1 MVIDCLHLIKII
13 FFSKGSSAY
22 IHSFDVVISCLASIA
37 LLQIMYF
44 GKMLTYS
51 EYESFYTADYLKV
64 GSNSLNA
71 TSSFCQQTNA
81 TDYNHNYFNNESPEH
96 NNSGINYL
104 NQYDTLKYVFGVS
117 FNWYPFIGLLI
128 CCKMILILSVVRY
141 SCRKLFSKC
150 FVKKTY

>member
-1 MVIDCLHLIKII
+1 LHLIKII

-22 IHSFDVVISCLASIA
+22 IHSFDVVISCLTSIA

-71 TSSFCQQTNA
+71 TSSLQSFCQQTNT
-81 TDYNHNYFNNESPEH
+81 TDSFNLNYFKNESLEH
-96 NNSGINYL
+96 NNSRINYL
-104 NQYDTLKYVFGVS
+104 NLNETLKYVFGVS

-128 CCKMILILSVVRY
+128 CCKMILILSVVRC

-150 FVKKTY
+150 FAKKTY